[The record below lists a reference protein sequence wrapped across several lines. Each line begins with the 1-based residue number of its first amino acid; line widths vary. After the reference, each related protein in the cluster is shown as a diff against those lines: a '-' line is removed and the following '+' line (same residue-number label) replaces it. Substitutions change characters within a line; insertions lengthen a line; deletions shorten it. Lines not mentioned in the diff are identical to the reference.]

1 MRTRLALA
9 ILLSFASAAQALQIV
24 EVADG
29 ETVPI
34 QVSSRE
40 LTRIGLADGGRL
52 VRVWGSPEAMQV
64 EADPEAGQVFL
75 RLPPGEAHRPFSFFV
90 RDNAG
95 ATYTLLAAPVDRPA
109 ETVLIR
115 PKGGTDKKQRE
126 ADLSL
131 PYIERI
137 QRLIRD
143 LVQGSVPP
151 GYEPQYHDT
160 PVPLGPDVSLR
171 LRTRYRGDRTAE
183 VYRLENASETEL
195 TLDERA
201 IGGLARD
208 IQAVTILDHRLAPGA
223 ATTLYLVRGSRR
235 EATDGE

>member
-1 MRTRLALA
+1 MRTRLVLA
-9 ILLSFASAAQALQIV
+9 VLLSLSSGAEALQIV
-24 EVADG
+24 EVADN

-34 QVSSRE
+34 QISSRE

-52 VRVWGSPEAMQV
+52 VKVWGSPEAMQV

-115 PKGGTDKKQRE
+115 PKGRRE
-126 ADLSL
+126 RAQAEGERSL
-131 PYIERI
+131 PYSERI
-137 QRLIRD
+137 QRLVRD
-143 LVQGSVPP
+143 LVRATVPP
-151 GYEPQYHDT
+151 GYELEHHDT
-160 PVPLGPDVSLR
+160 PVPFGPHVRLR
-171 LRTRYRGDRTAE
+171 LRTRYRGDLTAE
-183 VYRLENASETEL
+183 VYVLENVSKTEL

-201 IGGLARD
+201 IGALARD
-208 IQAVTILDHRLAPGA
+208 IQAVAILEHRLAPGT
-223 ATTLYLVRGSRR
+223 ATTLYLVRGTRR
-235 EATDGE
+235 EVTDGA